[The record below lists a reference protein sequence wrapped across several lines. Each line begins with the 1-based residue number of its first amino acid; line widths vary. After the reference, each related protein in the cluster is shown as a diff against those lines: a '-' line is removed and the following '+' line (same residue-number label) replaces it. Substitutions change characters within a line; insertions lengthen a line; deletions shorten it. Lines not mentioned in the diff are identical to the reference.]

1 MIISNGFVIL
11 ENLYNQTSMDN
22 ESIKQMVEMEV
33 QHLYTYIRGLEIKLN
48 ERIDHKFKELKDL
61 IQQTKKAKDDDDL
74 HLEGRIN
81 EL

>member
-1 MIISNGFVIL
+1 
-11 ENLYNQTSMDN
+11 MDN
-22 ESIKQMVEMEV
+22 DSIKQIVEMEA
-33 QHLYTYIRGLEIKLN
+33 QHLYIYIRGLETKLN

-61 IQQTKKAKDDDDL
+61 IQQTKKVKDNDDL

>member
-1 MIISNGFVIL
+1 MIISNGFVTL

-33 QHLYTYIRGLEIKLN
+33 QHLYTYIRGLETKLN
-48 ERIDHKFKELKDL
+48 ERIDHKFKELNDL
-61 IQQTKKAKDDDDL
+61 IQQTKKVKDDDDL

>member
-1 MIISNGFVIL
+1 MIISNGFVTL

-22 ESIKQMVEMEV
+22 ESIKQMVEIEV
-33 QHLYTYIRGLEIKLN
+33 QHLYTYIKGIETKLN
-48 ERIDHKFKELKDL
+48 ERIDHKFKELNDL
-61 IQQTKKAKDDDDL
+61 IQQTKKVKDNDDL